1 MAYKRACS
9 YEIIMT
15 SLLGFVIRGSYF
27 AILEFLQPCIAH
39 FKNRR
44 PGFLRSFL
52 QSISSRFLNVIF
64 LSFFLSFFYLYNSC
78 YSNQQRNIV
87 QGAIPCLLTHSWIH
101 SFILQSCLHSF
112 KTFTKCFLH
121 VTWKV
126 RNEGSALTFGSRLF
140 LKSSI
145 FLNTLVAPSLLIPY
159 RQKDISQCN
168 DIRTLA

>member
-1 MAYKRACS
+1 M
-9 YEIIMT
+9 
-15 SLLGFVIRGSYF
+15 
-27 AILEFLQPCIAH
+27 
-39 FKNRR
+39 
-44 PGFLRSFL
+44 
-52 QSISSRFLNVIF
+52 
-64 LSFFLSFFYLYNSC
+64 
-78 YSNQQRNIV
+78 
-87 QGAIPCLLTHSWIH
+87 LTHSWIH

-159 RQKDISQCN
+159 RQKDISQSN
-168 DIRTLA
+168 DIRTLAWMMLAWLLELTFCHCYIVLEVSVTWKVRVERFQKSEWMNKYIKTTFRIILSSLSGH

>member
-15 SLLGFVIRGSYF
+15 SLLGFIIRGSYF
-27 AILEFLQPCIAH
+27 AFLELMQPCIAH
-39 FKNRR
+39 LKNQR
-44 PGFLRSFL
+44 PGFLRSFF

-64 LSFFLSFFYLYNSC
+64 LSFFFFNLYNSC

-87 QGAIPCLLTHSWIH
+87 QGAILRLLIHSWIS

-126 RNEGSALTFGSRLF
+126 RHEGSALTFGSRLF

-145 FLNTLVAPSLLIPY
+145 FLNTLVAPSLLIPC
-159 RQKDISQCN
+159 RQKDISQSN
-168 DIRTLA
+168 DIRSLA